1 MNGEQ
6 PQKKGTNVW
15 LWVGCGCALL
25 VAGAV
30 SVVLFIVFVV
40 FAAIRS
46 ADPYRDGIARAQAD
60 PRVREALGAP
70 IEAGWM
76 VSGSIQTENRSGDC
90 DISIPLNGSKQSGVL
105 RVVGTKD
112 GGRWTYTKML
122 VTPSAGP
129 AIDLLNAGRASA
141 AARAKCR
148 MGFSPSMGLARHS
161 PDSVAARAGGLKPR
175 PTSGALLAS
184 ARTTAPAA

>member
-1 MNGEQ
+1 MPLETGNLAAKAHPAFLVEDIRS
-6 PQKKGTNVW
+6 TAD
-15 LWVGCGCALL
+15 GCGCALL

-141 AARAKCR
+141 AAHAKCR
-148 MGFSPSMGLARHS
+148 MGFSPSMGLRGIRLTRGPHE
-161 PDSVAARAGGLKPR
+161 RAG
-175 PTSGALLAS
+175 
-184 ARTTAPAA
+184 